1 MQFME
6 GHLQLVGIV
15 LVFLGIV
22 LHLIDR
28 YLDKDNK

>member
-1 MQFME
+1 MQFVE
-6 GHLQLVGIV
+6 SHVQLVGII

-22 LHLIDR
+22 LHLIDK

>member
-1 MQFME
+1 MQFVE
-6 GHLQLVGIV
+6 SHVQLVGIA
-15 LVFLGIV
+15 LVFLGIG

>member
-1 MQFME
+1 MQFVE
-6 GHLQLVGIV
+6 SHVHFIGIT
-15 LVFLGIV
+15 LVFLGRG

>member
-1 MQFME
+1 MQFVE
-6 GHLQLVGIV
+6 SHVQLVGII